1 VSRTVR
7 QCPEVSDYRA
17 LSGYPFPLTSSI
29 VQPWRRFD
37 MGAVMGAGLD
47 ETKTHFATEA
57 SSQLGGMAWARWHD

>member
-1 VSRTVR
+1 
-7 QCPEVSDYRA
+7 